1 MAKTPCDESCLT
13 GSHRNTFLFRPP
25 ASLQRYLRP
34 MYRGNRLNVS
44 QKERFPDFDEIVRMR
59 LRKHFFD
66 EHIYFQDGMTLVELI
81 KALLSNEMYSGHY
94 NWTYGL
100 CFHSDW
106 LWGYFVNFYNIGSHV
121 ADPAYADVLESRL
134 EAFEDSEIH
143 SALNSYTG
151 TCTAY
156 SPETCNVSSVICHY
170 QTPESMSHL
179 YESAKAMFPGRY
191 RD

>member
-1 MAKTPCDESCLT
+1 
-13 GSHRNTFLFRPP
+13 
-25 ASLQRYLRP
+25 
-34 MYRGNRLNVS
+34 MYRRRRPNPPD
-44 QKERFPDFDEIVRMR
+44 KEKFLDFDKIIRTR
-59 LRKHFFD
+59 LRLHFFD
-66 EHIYFQDGMTLVELI
+66 EHIYFQDGMTLIELI

-121 ADPAYADVLESRL
+121 ADPAFANVSESRL

-143 SALNSYTG
+143 TGVNSYTG
-151 TCTAY
+151 TCTSD
-156 SPETCNVSSVICHY
+156 SPEKCKVTSVMCHY
-170 QTPESMSHL
+170 QTPESMSRL